1 MDQKIAVWNTGAQ
14 YTEHGQRI
22 AATVVE
28 GGIVFLDM
36 DRGIDGLIPL
46 ANTVRDLR
54 AQAQHG
60 YDYGNYVSAWEHSD
74 TLKQLAAAINAKS
87 QPAETHKTFCSHY
100 FPDYDDTLP
109 QIDGFADA
117 SYGNDTCPSIHSET
131 LGLTIHC
138 DYKNEIL
145 RENEG
150 CTRYSISDAGGDPLL
165 DSDDLA
171 EVLAFVADFDGS
183 PEKCRN
189 GKPLA
194 KCTCC

>member
-1 MDQKIAVWNTGAQ
+1 MNQQIAVWNTGAH
-14 YTEHGQRI
+14 YSENGQRI

-74 TLKQLAAAINAKS
+74 VLKQLADAI
-87 QPAETHKTFCSHY
+87 E
-100 FPDYDDTLP
+100 DEYDNP
-109 QIDGFADA
+109 QA
-117 SYGNDTCPSIHSET
+117 
-131 LGLTIHC
+131 
-138 DYKNEIL
+138 
-145 RENEG
+145 
-150 CTRYSISDAGGDPLL
+150 
-165 DSDDLA
+165 
-171 EVLAFVADFDGS
+171 
-183 PEKCRN
+183 KCRN
-189 GKPLA
+189 GKLIA

>member
-1 MDQKIAVWNTGAQ
+1 MKTIKFNTGRE

-22 AATVVE
+22 AAVAVE

-74 TLKQLAAAINAKS
+74 TLKQLADAI
-87 QPAETHKTFCSHY
+87 E
-100 FPDYDDTLP
+100 DEYD
-109 QIDGFADA
+109 GA
-117 SYGNDTCPSIHSET
+117 
-131 LGLTIHC
+131 
-138 DYKNEIL
+138 
-145 RENEG
+145 
-150 CTRYSISDAGGDPLL
+150 
-165 DSDDLA
+165 
-171 EVLAFVADFDGS
+171 

-189 GKPLA
+189 GRPLA